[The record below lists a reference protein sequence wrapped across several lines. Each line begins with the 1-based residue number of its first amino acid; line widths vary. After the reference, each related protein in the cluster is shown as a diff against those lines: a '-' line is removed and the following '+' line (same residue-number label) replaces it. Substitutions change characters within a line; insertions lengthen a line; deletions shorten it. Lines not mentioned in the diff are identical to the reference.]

1 MKSDKTPRA
10 PVLFSVKY
18 IADIEITEIC
28 HGTGGQVRTNL
39 IRLTICH
46 TSQVSAHEKPHTLA
60 VEQLGDQ
67 CV

>member
-28 HGTGGQVRTNL
+28 LGTGGQVPTNL
-39 IRLTICH
+39 IRLTIYH
-46 TSQVSAHEKPHTLA
+46 TSQVSAHEKLHTLA
-60 VEQLGDQ
+60 EDQLGDR